1 MSTPT
6 TPVTP
11 ELRSQIIASIK
22 GGLSIAQAAETH
34 HLSPKTISKWM
45 RQLSGSAHATT
56 NELHRAKK
64 QIAFLEHVVL
74 GLVLEQKSQ
83 TYKG

>member
-1 MSTPT
+1 MSTPV

-22 GGLSIAQAAETH
+22 GGVSIASAAETH
-34 HLSPKTISKWM
+34 HLSPRTISKWM
-45 RQLSGSAHATT
+45 RQLSSNAHATT
-56 NELHRAKK
+56 NELQKARK